1 MDELITTD
9 FLVIGSG
16 VAGLSF
22 ALKACKH
29 GSVTIIT
36 KKSDTE
42 SNTNYAQGGIASVW
56 SKDDSPDLHIKDTL
70 KAGAGLCHQDAVEL
84 VIREGPARI
93 EELMRWGVEFSRNR
107 KGDLSLGR
115 EGGHSR
121 DRIVHAGD
129 LTGAEIEKAL
139 VTRAEENGGIWILEN
154 HVAIDLITVPKVRER
169 KIPPTGTRCW
179 GAYVLDVENRKVITV
194 LAKVVLLCTGGAG
207 RVYLHTTNP
216 DIATGDG
223 IAMAYRAGAKIAN
236 LEFMQFHPTTLYPP
250 REQSFLI
257 TEAVRGFG
265 GILRTQDG
273 VAFMGEYSPLK
284 DLAPRDVVARAIDRE
299 LKRRGEEFVL
309 LDITHKGSDEVKQ
322 RFPHI
327 HQTLME
333 AGIDMTRELIPVVPA
348 AHYMCGG
355 VVTDTSG
362 RTSIQGLYAAGE
374 VAMTGVHG
382 ANRLAS
388 NSLLEAVVFAHRAV
402 EIASTELKE
411 ISDRFPSVPRWS
423 DEGTMNHEEWV
434 LISHDKRE
442 IQQLMWDYVGIVR
455 SNLRLLRA
463 QRRIDLIAEEI
474 NSFYWKTPVSE
485 GIVELR
491 NIALVA
497 QLIIFCALTRRESRG
512 LHYNTDYPDR
522 DDHAWKKDTVI

>member
-1 MDELITTD
+1 MENLITTD

-16 VAGLSF
+16 VAGLTF
-22 ALKACKH
+22 ASNVCDKGK
-29 GSVTIIT
+29 VIIIT

-42 SNTNYAQGGIASVW
+42 SNTNYAQGGIASVNAP
-56 SKDDSPDLHIKDTL
+56 DDSPELHIKDTL
-70 KAGAGLCHQDAVEL
+70 EVGRDLCHQDAVEL
-84 VIREGPARI
+84 AIREGPARI
-93 EELMRWGVEFSRNR
+93 EELIQHGVEFTRNQQ
-107 KGDLSLGR
+107 GNLSLGR

-121 DRIVHAGD
+121 DRIVHSKD
-129 LTGAEIEKAL
+129 MTGLEIEKTL
-139 VTRAEENGGIWILEN
+139 VTKAKECTSVEILEN
-154 HVAIDLITVPKVRER
+154 HIAIDLITIPKVRER

-179 GAYVLDVENRKVITV
+179 GVYALDQEKGEVVTI
-194 LAKVVLLCTGGAG
+194 LAKIVYLCTGGAG
-207 RVYLHTTNP
+207 RVYMHTTNP
-216 DIATGDG
+216 EIATGDG

-250 REQSFLI
+250 RNRSFLI

-273 VAFMGEYSPLK
+273 CAFMGEYSPKK
-284 DLAPRDVVARAIDRE
+284 DLAPRDIVARAIDRE
-299 LKRRGEEFVL
+299 LKLRGEEFVT
-309 LDITHKGSDEVKQ
+309 LDVTHKDAESIKK

-327 HQTLME
+327 YKTLMK
-333 AGIDMTRELIPVVPA
+333 AGIDMTVEPIPVVPA

-355 VVTDTSG
+355 VVTDLDG
-362 RTSIQGLYAAGE
+362 RTSIQGLFAAGE

-388 NSLLEAVVFAHRAV
+388 NSLLEAVVFAHRAA
-402 EIASTELKE
+402 ETAANELIKTSE
-411 ISDRFPSVPRWS
+411 RYPLVPRWS

-434 LISHDKRE
+434 LISHDKLE
-442 IQQLMWDYVGIVR
+442 IQQLMSDYVGIVR
-455 SNLRLLRA
+455 SNLRLVRA
-463 QRRIDLIAEEI
+463 QRRIDLIAEEV
-474 NSFYWKTPVSE
+474 NAFYWKTPVSE
-485 GIVELR
+485 PILELR

-522 DDHAWKKDTVI
+522 DDENWRIDTVI

>member
-1 MDELITTD
+1 MDDFIQTD
-9 FLVIGSG
+9 YLVIGSG

-22 ALKACKH
+22 ALNVCQEGK
-29 GSVTIIT
+29 VTIIT
-36 KKSDTE
+36 KKSHTE

-56 SKDDSPDLHIKDTL
+56 SKDDSADLHIKDTL

-84 VIREGPARI
+84 VIRDGPERI
-93 EELMRWGVEFSRNR
+93 QELIKWGVEFSRSR
-107 KGDLSLGR
+107 GGELALGR

-139 VTRAEENGGIWILEN
+139 VARAKECGNIEMLEN

-179 GAYVLDVENRKVITV
+179 GAYVLDVEGKKILTI

-250 REQSFLI
+250 KHQSFLI

-273 VAFMGEYSPLK
+273 HAFMEDYNPLK
-284 DLAPRDVVARAIDRE
+284 DLAPRDIVARAIDRE
-299 LKRRGEEFVL
+299 LKRRGEDYVL
-309 LDITHKGSDEVKQ
+309 LDITHKDADEVRQ

-327 HQTLME
+327 YKTLME

-388 NSLLEAVVFAHRAV
+388 NSLLEAVVFAHRAA
-402 EIASTELKE
+402 ITAANELRE

-423 DEGTMNHEEWV
+423 DEGTMNHEEWI
-434 LISHDKRE
+434 LISHDKQE
-442 IQQLMWDYVGIVR
+442 IQRLMWDYVGIVR

-463 QRRIDLIAEEI
+463 QRRVDLIAEEI

-485 GIVELR
+485 GILELR

-522 DDHAWKKDTVI
+522 DDHAWKQDTVI